1 MNTKGFLLFLLTM
14 LSSTLLLA
22 QKNKSVIDS
31 LEKMTLTQKDSQL
44 AKIYND
50 LTWEYRLVNR
60 DKAMAYGYKAIAQAK
75 KSNYPAGMAQAY
87 NDLGILLYDQEKYDS
102 AIGFYQESNK
112 IRKQLND
119 GLGIAKLYNK
129 IGIVY
134 QKKGAFDQAL
144 ENQLQALALFSQYKN
159 DIGVSYSLNNIGI
172 LNQNLGRYD
181 EAIKYQLQS
190 IEIKEKLKD
199 NYGLAGSFVNIANI
213 YKIKGNDNKAIEY
226 YQKAITISRAL
237 EDKEYLANGLN
248 NIGSLYIERQRYK
261 EALVAINESLQLR
274 KDLKDTKGQVSCM
287 NNLGL
292 ALQGQQLYDSSIAV
306 LNAALA
312 IGKPAVNCL
321 AEINQT
327 YLALSKSYEAL
338 NRDDEALSMYKSY
351 ALTKDSLFTD
361 NLGEKFAE
369 LETKYQTLEKEK
381 EIDRQKHLIATKN
394 YWLIGILIFSVLV
407 ALLIFSYYRR
417 NKLKQQAKL
426 QKAVFDQQQ
435 LAAAAVLEAE
445 ERERQRIA
453 KDLHDGVGQMM
464 SAAKMNLSAF
474 EQDMQFQ
481 NPEHRLSFDRIISL
495 VDESV
500 KEVRTV
506 SHQMMPNMLLK
517 SGLAKAVA
525 EFLDKI
531 DQRIIKVK
539 LYTEG
544 LNERIE
550 ENVEIVLYR
559 VMQECVNN
567 VIKHSAATQL
577 DISLVKDADGISVTI
592 EDNGKGFN
600 KEELG
605 EQAGIGLKNMKAR
618 IDYLHG
624 SIDFDTAPGK
634 GTLVAI
640 HLPVAKNK
648 TAEQ

>member
-1 MNTKGFLLFLLTM
+1 MLLKHFLIIPVLLIC
-14 LSSTLLLA
+14 STLLHA

-31 LEKMTLTQKDSQL
+31 LEKMVAVTKDSQL
-44 AKIYND
+44 VKIYND
-50 LTWEYRLVNR
+50 LTWEYRLVDR
-60 DKAMAYGYKAIAQAK
+60 EKAMNYGYKAIAQAK
-75 KSNYPAGMAQAY
+75 KSNYPSGIAQAY

-102 AIGFYQESNK
+102 AIAFYQESNK

-134 QKKGAFDQAL
+134 QKKGAFDKAL

-213 YKIKGNDNKAIEY
+213 YKIKGNDAKAIDFY
-226 YQKAITISRAL
+226 KKAITISREL
-237 EDKEYLANGLN
+237 GDKEYLANGLN
-248 NIGSLYIERQRYK
+248 NIGSLYINRQLYK
-261 EALVAINESLQLR
+261 EALTAINESLQLR
-274 KDLKDTKGQVSCM
+274 KDLNDTKGQVSCM

-292 ALQGQQLYDSSIAV
+292 LLQEQQLFDSSLAV
-306 LNAALA
+306 LNAALT
-312 IGKPAVNCL
+312 IGKPADNCL
-321 AEINQT
+321 PEINQT

-338 NRDDEALSMYKSY
+338 NRDDEALAMYKSY
-351 ALTKDSLFTD
+351 ASTKDSLFTD
-361 NLGEKFAE
+361 NLGNKFAE

-381 EIDRQKHLIATKN
+381 EIERQQHVIAVKN
-394 YWLIGILIFSVLV
+394 YWISGILIVGILLS
-407 ALLIFSYYRR
+407 LLIFSYYRR
-417 NKLKQQAKL
+417 KKIQQEAKM
-426 QKAVFDQQQ
+426 QKAVFEQQQ
-435 LAAAAVLEAE
+435 LAAAAVMEAE
-445 ERERQRIA
+445 EKERQRIA

-474 EQDMQFQ
+474 EHDMQFQ
-481 NPEHRLSFDRIISL
+481 NPEHRHSFERIISL

-531 DQRIIKVK
+531 DQRIIKVN

-550 ENVEIVLYR
+550 ENTEIVLYR

-577 DISLVKDADGISVTI
+577 DISLVKDADGVSITI
-592 EDNGKGFN
+592 EDNGKGFDKN
-600 KEELG
+600 QLQED
-605 EQAGIGLKNMKAR
+605 AGMGLKNMKAR
-618 IDYLHG
+618 IEYLHG
-624 SIDFDTAPGK
+624 TIDFDTAPGK

-640 HLPVAKNK
+640 HIPHQPNV
-648 TAEQ
+648 